1 MKKYLSLLTIV
12 IFSLTMLAQEVDFP
26 NKKQLLK
33 GSYEAVEKDI
43 VKHLE
48 KTPDDVMYLYAA
60 VQLYNTP
67 EYAGRSIEKAYQ
79 YACKAKD
86 KYNRLAPEDQD
97 KLEKKGLTKEVL
109 NTSLMEVCTAAL
121 EAAKA
126 VNTDEAYAAF
136 LHTYS
141 RSVPSLK
148 RQAEA
153 RRNTLAFESAAERN
167 TIGSY
172 TFFIQNHPEAK
183 EVKEAVKR
191 RNALAFEQ
199 AKSRNNV
206 AAFQEF
212 INQYPDAEQVEQAQQ
227 AIYALAY
234 RDVERTGD
242 AASLDKYMQ
251 EHPESPHGR
260 AALLE
265 RARQDYAAIIR
276 KGDWRELKTRIQ
288 EVTMGDIDR
297 REIFYALMLIAR
309 NRMSVPA
316 AAYGYQNAPG
326 EDMRDTCWMVMH
338 DVAISTGKS
347 EDVQALYQQFPN
359 SRMTE
364 LQAFDEAMIR
374 KSETLNTTGGS
385 PKQFILQYAPYTSA
399 FMWMMREAAPALQ
412 RKDWAMAL
420 ESVEQY
426 EEAFG
431 KDEAYNNILRVLR
444 NTGGEDLYAE
454 AFPEEINTPNNEYS
468 PVMTADE
475 NTLYFVSTGRKEN
488 IGGEDIFYS
497 ERQED
502 GTWAPSMIVPGLN
515 TIEANEAMQ
524 SVSADGTKLIFFR
537 SGILYTTTKQAD
549 GWAEPKPLPNTI
561 NISTWQSD
569 AMITSDGKALLFSSE
584 KQVENELKPSVNIFV
599 SQLDENGEWGEPI
612 DLGPTI
618 NTPGLERKPFL
629 HPDMHTLYFSSEGHG
644 SIGALDVYMT
654 TRLSDDSWTEW
665 SPPVNVGVLINS
677 VAQDWGYKITTDG
690 MRAYY
695 SNGKDL
701 YMLDL
706 PESMRPNA
714 VATISGRVHND
725 KGEAVS
731 VTIRWENL
739 ETHEEIGESQTD
751 PANGSFYLVLPLKK
765 NYGYYIDDE
774 EYFPISS
781 NIDLRDVKKSV
792 KITRDIQ
799 LTSYRQMIEQGVA
812 VQVNN
817 LFFPVNEWELL
828 PESES
833 ELIRVAQII
842 KAQKVKVEIS
852 GHTDS
857 SGDPKKNQVLSRQ
870 RAESVRTFLIQ
881 QGCSAD
887 MLTAKGYGATKPI
900 ADNTTDEGKQ
910 LNRRVELRFT
920 DK

>member
-1 MKKYLSLLTIV
+1 MKKYLSLLSVIV
-12 IFSLTMLAQEVDFP
+12 ISLCMYAQEVDFP
-26 NKKQLLK
+26 SKKQLLK
-33 GSYEAVEKDI
+33 GSYEAVEKDVI
-43 VKHLE
+43 KHLD

-60 VQLYNTP
+60 VQLYKTP
-67 EYAGRSIEKAYQ
+67 EYAGHSTEKAYQ

-86 KYNRLAPEDQD
+86 KYNRLTPDDQE

-109 NTSLMEVCTAAL
+109 NSALMEVCTSAL

-126 VNTDEAYAAF
+126 VNTDEAYVAF
-136 LHTYS
+136 LQTYS

-167 TIGSY
+167 TVGSY
-172 TFFIQNHPEAK
+172 AYFIQNHPDAK
-183 EVKEAVKR
+183 EVKEAIVR

-206 AAFQEF
+206 AAYQEF
-212 INQYPDAEQVEQAQQ
+212 INQYPDAEQVEKAQQ

-234 RDVERTGD
+234 RDVERMGD
-242 AASLDKYMQ
+242 AASMEKYMQ

-260 AALLE
+260 AALLAK
-265 RARQDYAAIIR
+265 AREDYASLIR

-288 EVTMGDIDR
+288 EVQMGDLDK

-316 AAYGYQNAPG
+316 AAFGYQNAPG
-326 EDMRDTCWMVMH
+326 EDMQDTCWMVMH

-347 EDVQALYQQFPN
+347 EDIQALYQQFPN

-364 LQAFDEAMIR
+364 LQAFDEAMVR

-385 PKQFILQYAPYTSA
+385 PKQFIMQYAPYTAA
-399 FMWMMREAAPALQ
+399 FQWMMREAAPALQ

-420 ESVEQY
+420 ETVEQY
-426 EEAFG
+426 AEAFG
-431 KDEAYNNILRVLR
+431 KDEAYQNVLKVLR
-444 NTGGEDLYAE
+444 NTDEEDLFAE
-454 AFPEEINTPNNEYS
+454 AFPEGINTPNNEYS

-488 IGGEDIFYS
+488 IGGEDVFYS
-497 ERQED
+497 EKQED
-502 GTWAPSMIVPGLN
+502 GTWSPSLLVPALN
-515 TIEANEAMQ
+515 TPEANEAMQ

-537 SGILYTTTKQAD
+537 SGTLYTTSKLAD
-549 GWAEPKPLPNTI
+549 GGWAEPAPLPGTI

-569 AMITSDGKALLFSSE
+569 AMIASDGRALLFSSE

-599 SQLDENGEWGEPI
+599 SMLDENGEWGEPI
-612 DLGPTI
+612 DLGPSI

-644 SIGALDVYMT
+644 SIGALDVFMT
-654 TRLSDDSWTEW
+654 TRLNDDSWTEW
-665 SPPVNVGVLINS
+665 STPVNVGVLINS

-714 VATISGRVHND
+714 VATISGRVHNS
-725 KGEAVS
+725 KGEPVS

-739 ETHEEIGESQTD
+739 ETHEAIGQSQTD
-751 PANGSFYLVLPLKK
+751 PVNGSFYLVLPLKK

-774 EYFPISS
+774 HYFPISS
-781 NIDLRDVKKSV
+781 NIDLREVRKSV

-799 LTSYRQMIEQGVA
+799 LISYQQMIEEGVP

-817 LFFPVNEWELL
+817 LFFPVNKYDLL

-833 ELIRVAQII
+833 ELVRVAEII
-842 KAQKVKVEIS
+842 KKRNVKVEIS

-881 QGCSAD
+881 QGCKAD

-910 LNRRVELRFT
+910 LNRRVELRFY
-920 DK
+920 